1 MKSENPISP
10 SFPKDLPSLVL
21 FLAVVLGVGIT
32 IGVLNTP
39 GAWYE
44 ALQKPPFNPPNWVFA
59 PAWTILYI
67 LIAIAGWRTFL
78 RAPDS
83 RVMKIWYGQMVLNW
97 IWSPLFFTL
106 HFMWT
111 AFAVIAAML
120 YLILNFIGGSWQT
133 DRLSAQL
140 FIPYAL
146 WTCFAGILNL
156 SLALLN

>member
-1 MKSENPISP
+1 MKSENQGSP
-10 SFPKDLPSLVL
+10 SFPKKLFLLVL

-32 IGVLNTP
+32 IGILNTP
-39 GAWYE
+39 GSWYE
-44 ALQKPPFNPPNWVFA
+44 ALLKPPFNPPNWIFA
-59 PAWTILYI
+59 PVWTVLYI

-78 RAPDS
+78 RAHDG
-83 RVMKIWYGQMVLNW
+83 RVMQIWYGQMVLNW

-111 AFAVIAAML
+111 AFAVIAVML
-120 YLILNFIGGSWQT
+120 YLILNFIGGSWRA
-133 DRLSAQL
+133 DRLSALL

-146 WTCFAGILNL
+146 WTGFAGLLNL